1 MKNRLTNYNFW
12 ISMVSAVLLIFQAF
26 DLQFD
31 IEYINEIVTAVLGL
45 LVVIGIISDP
55 TKSSTSSSSNSSL
68 ANQSTQTA
76 NTASEETKGEN
87 VEATGEE
94 ANAETTNEEGVNEN
108 EEIIKDTS
116 TTNEN
121 TENLA
126 RESLDNAQPN
136 ENPGEITAETIPT
149 IKETSSSNDLVS
161 NNFEVLIKQISTDLN
176 KSMSELYKVQESLNK
191 QTMSAISK
199 DDLVA
204 SNSTSNV
211 VENTT
216 SNVSNELNQ
225 ENSSSEPATKTS
237 SLNENREEKNTSEV
251 VTCHN
256 INYVM

>member
-68 ANQSTQTA
+68 ANQSTQTG
-76 NTASEETKGEN
+76 NTASEKTKGEE
-87 VEATGEE
+87 VKATKET
-94 ANAETTNEEGVNEN
+94 NAETINEEGVNEN

-225 ENSSSEPATKTS
+225 ENSSSEPTNKTS
-237 SLNENREEKNTSEV
+237 SLNENREELNTSEV

-256 INYVM
+256 IVN

>member
-68 ANQSTQTA
+68 ANQSTQTG
-76 NTASEETKGEN
+76 NTASEKTKGEE
-87 VEATGEE
+87 VKATKET
-94 ANAETTNEEGVNEN
+94 NAETINEEGVNEN

-237 SLNENREEKNTSEV
+237 SLKENREEKNTSEV

>member
-68 ANQSTQTA
+68 ANQSTQTG
-76 NTASEETKGEN
+76 NTASEKTKGEE
-87 VEATGEE
+87 VKATKET
-94 ANAETTNEEGVNEN
+94 NAETINEEGVNEN

-225 ENSSSEPATKTS
+225 ENSSSEFATKTS

>member
-68 ANQSTQTA
+68 ANQSTQTG
-76 NTASEETKGEN
+76 NTASEKTKGEE
-87 VEATGEE
+87 VKATKET
-94 ANAETTNEEGVNEN
+94 NAETINEEGVNEN

-256 INYVM
+256 IVN

>member
-68 ANQSTQTA
+68 ANQSTQTG
-76 NTASEETKGEN
+76 NTASEKTKGEE
-87 VEATGEE
+87 VKATKET
-94 ANAETTNEEGVNEN
+94 NAETINEEGVNEN

-116 TTNEN
+116 ETYEN

-136 ENPGEITAETIPT
+136 ENPGETTAETIPT

-256 INYVM
+256 IVN

>member
-68 ANQSTQTA
+68 ANQSTQTG
-76 NTASEETKGEN
+76 NTASEKTKGEE
-87 VEATGEE
+87 VKATKET
-94 ANAETTNEEGVNEN
+94 NAETINEEGVNEN

-237 SLNENREEKNTSEV
+237 SLNENREELNTSEV

-256 INYVM
+256 IVN

>member
-68 ANQSTQTA
+68 ANQSTQTG
-76 NTASEETKGEN
+76 NTASEKTKGEE
-87 VEATGEE
+87 VKATKET
-94 ANAETTNEEGVNEN
+94 NAETINEEGVNEN

-116 TTNEN
+116 ETYEN

>member
-68 ANQSTQTA
+68 ANQSTQTG
-76 NTASEETKGEN
+76 NTASEKTKGEE
-87 VEATGEE
+87 VKATKET
-94 ANAETTNEEGVNEN
+94 NAETINEEGVNEN

-116 TTNEN
+116 ETYEN

-256 INYVM
+256 IVN

>member
-68 ANQSTQTA
+68 ANQSTQTG
-76 NTASEETKGEN
+76 NTASEKTKGEE
-87 VEATGEE
+87 VKATKET
-94 ANAETTNEEGVNEN
+94 NAETINEEGVNEN

-237 SLNENREEKNTSEV
+237 SLYENREEKNTSEV

-256 INYVM
+256 IVN

>member
-68 ANQSTQTA
+68 ANQSTQTG
-76 NTASEETKGEN
+76 NTASEKTKGEE
-87 VEATGEE
+87 VKATKET
-94 ANAETTNEEGVNEN
+94 NAETINEEGVNEN

>member
-1 MKNRLTNYNFW
+1 
-12 ISMVSAVLLIFQAF
+12 MVSAVLLIFQAF

-68 ANQSTQTA
+68 ANQSTQTG
-76 NTASEETKGEN
+76 NTASEKTKGEE
-87 VEATGEE
+87 VKATKET
-94 ANAETTNEEGVNEN
+94 NAETINEEGVNEN

-237 SLNENREEKNTSEV
+237 SLKENREEKNTSEV

>member
-55 TKSSTSSSSNSSL
+55 TKSSTSSSSNSTAS
-68 ANQSTQTA
+68 NQSTQTG

-87 VEATGEE
+87 VEVTEE
-94 ANAETTNEEGVNEN
+94 ASASSTNEDAVNEN
-108 EEIIKDTS
+108 EEIIKDISATD
-116 TTNEN
+116 EN
-121 TENLA
+121 TENLE
-126 RESLDNAQPN
+126 RESLENAQPN
-136 ENPGEITAETIPT
+136 ETTGEITAETIPT
-149 IKETSSSNDLVS
+149 VKETSSSNDLAK
-161 NNFEVLIKQISTDLN
+161 NNFEILIKQISTDLN

-191 QTMSAISK
+191 QTISAISK
-199 DDLVA
+199 GETTA

-211 VENTT
+211 AENATENI
-216 SNVSNELNQ
+216 SSELNQ
-225 ENSSSEPATKTS
+225 ENSSSEPATKTL
-237 SLNENREEKNTSEV
+237 SLNENREEINTNEV

-256 INYVM
+256 IVNQ